1 MNNRKNMDELRAWQD
16 MKAPEG
22 LKERTLAAAREARRA
37 EQADAPQRTAPAPRR
52 FGMAK
57 RILAA
62 ACAFGVIVG
71 GTAVWR
77 AQTTGQSAGDAVA
90 EAVAH
95 SFGIVAYAADTGE
108 TMEPRDS
115 RIVFDDGAGTDSPED
130 GFYSGCLF
138 KVTGENIATV
148 SATMDRGGL
157 YRTRMLRDFDVNEY
171 YQMAAAAD
179 EALRNGASSASAAA
193 EAASDPRLE
202 GADVVMPYS
211 LADDAE
217 TGSANTEWF
226 ADVCWKLDNGFVDEY
241 DPDTSYGFWAEP
253 KPYDENADLREA
265 WHARIDEFDGATL
278 TVTVTFTDGTTDTQT
293 MTLHTGK
300 LGCEYVDGETG
311 PQLTGEVLT
320 DAEADAQG
328 YVYGV
333 YAELT
338 E

>member
-16 MKAPEG
+16 MKAPEA
-22 LKERTLAAAREARRA
+22 LKQRTLEAAREARRA

-77 AQTTGQSAGDAVA
+77 AQATGQSAGDAVA

-108 TMEPRDS
+108 EIAPKDS
-115 RIVFDDGAGTDSPED
+115 RIVFDIGSEIGSLGMMRDT
-130 GFYSGCLF
+130 GFFSGQLF
-138 KVTGENIATV
+138 KVTGENIQTV
-148 SATMDRGGL
+148 SASIDKAGL
-157 YRTRMLRDFDVNEY
+157 YRMRSFAIGEEEVNAFFD
-171 YQMAAAAD
+171 
-179 EALRNGASSASAAA
+179 GT
-193 EAASDPRLE
+193 DPRAK
-202 GADVVMPYS
+202 GSDDVTAGSPDGKQMY
-211 LADDAE
+211 AE
-217 TGSANTEWF
+217 
-226 ADVCWKLDNGFVDEY
+226 VLWKLGSSFTEAY
-241 DPDTSYGFWAEP
+241 DPNTIYGLFGTP
-253 KPYDENADLREA
+253 KPITKSHDVQAE
-265 WHARIDEFDGATL
+265 WHSWIDEFDGATL

-300 LGCEYVDGETG
+300 LGCEYVDGEIG

>member
-1 MNNRKNMDELRAWQD
+1 MKNISKFRNLQD
-16 MKAPEG
+16 MKAPEA

-37 EQADAPQRTAPAPRR
+37 EQENAPQHLAPAPRRR

-71 GTAVWR
+71 GTAVWQ
-77 AQTTGQSAGDAVA
+77 AQSSGPSGSEAIA

-108 TMEPRDS
+108 IIAPQDS
-115 RIVFDDGAGTDSPED
+115 TIVFDDGAGVDSLED

-157 YRTRMLRDFDVNEY
+157 YRTRTLQDFDVNAY
-171 YQMAAAAD
+171 YQMA
-179 EALRNGASSASAAA
+179 EAA

-226 ADVCWKLDNGFVDEY
+226 ADACWKLENGFVDEY
-241 DPDTSYGFWAEP
+241 DPDVSYGFWAEP
-253 KPYDENADLREA
+253 KPYDENADLRES
-265 WHARIDEFDGATL
+265 WQARIDEFAGATL

-293 MTLHTGK
+293 LSLHTGK
-300 LGCEYVDGETG
+300 LGVEYTDGTSG

-320 DAEADAQG
+320 DEQAAEQG
-328 YVYGV
+328 YLYGV
-333 YAELT
+333 YAEI
-338 E
+338 EE

>member
-16 MKAPEG
+16 MKAPEA
-22 LKERTLAAAREARRA
+22 LKQRTLEAAREARRA

-52 FGMAK
+52 FGMAR

-108 TMEPRDS
+108 EIAPKDS
-115 RIVFDDGAGTDSPED
+115 RIVFDFSGGGGYPIGDGEQCD
-130 GFYSGCLF
+130 FYSGCLF
-138 KVTGENIATV
+138 RVTGDNIQTV
-148 SATMDRGGL
+148 SAETDRGNF
-157 YRTRMLRDFDVNEY
+157 YRHKQDIQISSSLEERRAALDKTLPAVQGAEY
-171 YQMAAAAD
+171 VQLSSPALEPDAPDAIWYVDAD
-179 EALRNGASSASAAA
+179 W
-193 EAASDPRLE
+193 PLE
-202 GADVVMPYS
+202 NAFS
-211 LADDAE
+211 E
-217 TGSANTEWF
+217 Q
-226 ADVCWKLDNGFVDEY
+226 Y
-241 DPDTSYGFWAEP
+241 DPEAFYGFRTVVP
-253 KPYDENADLREA
+253 TSLMLSDNSADLQKSV
-265 WHARIDEFDGATL
+265 HNRIDYWDGATL

>member
-16 MKAPEG
+16 MKAPEA
-22 LKERTLAAAREARRA
+22 LKQRTLEAAREARRA

-52 FGMAK
+52 FGMAR

-77 AQTTGQSAGDAVA
+77 AQATGQSAGDAVA

-108 TMEPRDS
+108 EIAPKDS
-115 RIVFDDGAGTDSPED
+115 RIVFDFSGGGGYPIGDGEQCD
-130 GFYSGCLF
+130 FYSGCLF
-138 KVTGENIATV
+138 RVTGDNIQTV
-148 SATMDRGGL
+148 SAETDRGNF
-157 YRTRMLRDFDVNEY
+157 YRHKKDIQISSSLEERRAALDKTLPAVQGAEY
-171 YQMAAAAD
+171 VQLSSPALEPDAPDAIWYVDAD
-179 EALRNGASSASAAA
+179 W
-193 EAASDPRLE
+193 PLE
-202 GADVVMPYS
+202 NAFS
-211 LADDAE
+211 E
-217 TGSANTEWF
+217 Q
-226 ADVCWKLDNGFVDEY
+226 Y
-241 DPDTSYGFWAEP
+241 DPEAFYGFRTVVP
-253 KPYDENADLREA
+253 TSLMLSDNSADLQKSV
-265 WHARIDEFDGATL
+265 HNRIDYWDGATL